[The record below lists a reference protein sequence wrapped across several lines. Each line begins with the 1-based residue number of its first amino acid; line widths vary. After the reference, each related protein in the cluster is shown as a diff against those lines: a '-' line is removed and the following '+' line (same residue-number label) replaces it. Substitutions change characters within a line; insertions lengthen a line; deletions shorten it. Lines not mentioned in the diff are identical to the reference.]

1 MKRKFFYSNYFLNKM
16 KRKFFYSNYF
26 LNKIYHL
33 ENTMEASEIGTP
45 KKIYINYGYLQDV
58 MAELL
63 DYTSK
68 GGVYSLRKFVD
79 YMEDSGVE
87 NLECIIRSSC
97 YKVFIRGS
105 IHSEH
110 QLQRQKYLEIEHDS
124 SESTKDFYKALE
136 ELLRYVLP
144 IELEHNAKRV
154 ISLIKGG
161 RIKVLYLNHVPNWSL
176 SDLYI

>member
-1 MKRKFFYSNYFLNKM
+1 MKRKNYIYKNNFKFSNKNF
-16 KRKFFYSNYF
+16 
-26 LNKIYHL
+26 L

-45 KKIYINYGYLQDV
+45 KKIYINYGYLQDT

-97 YKVFIRGS
+97 YTVFIRGS

-110 QLQRQKYLEIEHDS
+110 QLQLGKYLEIEHDT
-124 SESTKDFYKALE
+124 SESKKDFYKALE

-154 ISLIKGG
+154 TSLIKGG
-161 RIKVLYLNHVPNWSL
+161 RVSVPFLNTAFQMETF
-176 SDLYI
+176 